1 MSLCKPVHTADVSR
15 ASLWNA
21 WNTIANYGNCSM
33 CIELYI
39 PTHHK
44 LIAMHAS
51 DSVVLS

>member
-1 MSLCKPVHTADVSR
+1 MALCKSVHTADMFI

-21 WNTIANYGNCSM
+21 WNTNYGNCSM
-33 CIELYI
+33 CIEL

-51 DSVVLS
+51 DSVILS